1 MPYNMTLHLS
11 AVNGGVDYAM
21 LADKTPVYAYQDGRR
36 VSDEPIGTKLV
47 VALQGA
53 NLAPLAVKFGQD
65 PLPRV
70 TDEQIR
76 AACEACQPLL
86 VQLPDCEV
94 SIYSSSNG
102 GIGMTATASKAQLV
116 TLNDKG

>member
-1 MPYNMTLHLS
+1 MPYNMTLHLA

-21 LADKTPVYAYQDGRR
+21 LADKAPFYSYQDGRR
-36 VSDEPIGTKLV
+36 SDEPIGTKLV

-53 NLAPLAVKFGQD
+53 NLTPLTVKFDHD

-94 SIYSSSNG
+94 SLYSSTGG
-102 GIGMTATASKAQLV
+102 GIGMSATAGKAQIVKLS
-116 TLNDKG
+116 DKG

>member
-1 MPYNMTLHLS
+1 MAYNMKLQLP
-11 AVNGGVDYAM
+11 AVNAGMDYAL
-21 LADKTPVYAYQDGRR
+21 LADKAPFYSYQDGRR
-36 VSDEPIGTKLV
+36 SDEPIGMKLV

-53 NLAPLAVKFGQD
+53 NLVPLTVKFDHD

-94 SIYSSSNG
+94 SLYSSSNG

>member
-1 MPYNMTLHLS
+1 MAYNMKLQLP
-11 AVNGGVDYAM
+11 AVNAGMDYAL
-21 LADKTPVYAYQDGRR
+21 LADKAPFCSYQDGRR
-36 VSDEPIGTKLV
+36 SDEPIGMKLV

-53 NLAPLAVKFGQD
+53 NLTPLTVKFDHD

-94 SIYSSSNG
+94 SLYSSSNG